1 MSATS
6 AHQSNQAPI
15 RFEAGDGYRLAGTLY
30 PAQGRRPGQ
39 AVTAAVVIHPA
50 TAVPQ
55 RLYQPFAEFLASCGY
70 AVLTYDYRG
79 IGSSAPASLRG
90 FSASMRDWMELDV
103 AAATQVLR
111 ERFPGASLLAVG
123 HSVGGHALGIS
134 EATHQLRAALIVAAH
149 AGYTGFIEQSVERWR
164 VGAMMRHV
172 GPWCC
177 RLLGYMPGSKLGLG
191 EDLPAG
197 VMRQWARWTRLP
209 NYFFDDPQLGAVQ
222 RFAQKRLPLLVLGFD
237 DDPWA
242 TRRAISAMMRHY
254 SHCPIEHRQIA
265 PATVGLDAIGHMGFF
280 RRASA
285 RKLWPMAEAWLR
297 AQVSER
303 NAA

>member
-1 MSATS
+1 MSTTS
-6 AHQSNQAPI
+6 TSISIPTPI
-15 RFEAGDGYRLAGTLY
+15 RFEARDGYRLGGTLY
-30 PAQGRRPGQ
+30 PAQGLRPRQ

-103 AAATQVLR
+103 AAATQALR
-111 ERFPGASLLAVG
+111 ERFPAASLLAVG

-134 EATHQLRAALIVAAH
+134 EATPQLRAALIVAAH
-149 AGYTGFIEQSVERWR
+149 AGYTGFIEQRFERWR

-209 NYFFDDPQLGAVQ
+209 NYFFDDPELRAAA

-242 TRRAISAMMRHY
+242 TPQAIGAMMRHY
-254 SHCPIEHRQIA
+254 THCPIEHRQIA
-265 PATVGLDAIGHMGFF
+265 PAEVGLQAIGHMGFF

-285 RKLWPMAEAWLR
+285 AQLWPTAESWLR
-297 AQVSER
+297 SQASER